1 MTTLLNPY
9 AKLHKRY
16 YYSRDSNNTLWGI
29 VSEKQFVPNL
39 HNNVTNHNPMVL
51 EIGPGTGPLLPNPMV
66 LEIGPGTGPLL
77 PKIIDIYKKENVY
90 AIQPLDAEY
99 SHYNDTVRN
108 LLSDNHFIEDSLENY
123 STKES
128 SIKFDIVY
136 IYKWNIPIKSV
147 DDFIN
152 GLKIIL
158 NPGGIIYITSVEKER
173 FHKND
178 PYINLIDKIK
188 PYFNIYTSVETV
200 ETYTKYGVVK
210 LTHKNC
216 LQSLA

>member
-51 EIGPGTGPLLPNPMV
+51 EIGPGTGPLLP
-66 LEIGPGTGPLL
+66 
-77 PKIIDIYKKENVY
+77 KIIEIYKKENVY

-173 FHKND
+173 FHKQD
-178 PYINLIDKIK
+178 PYMNLIDKIK
-188 PYFNIYTSVETV
+188 PYFNIRTSVETV

-210 LTHKNC
+210 LTHKNY
-216 LQSLA
+216 L

>member
-77 PKIIDIYKKENVY
+77 PKIIEIYKKENVY
-90 AIQPLDAEY
+90 AIQPLNAEY

-173 FHKND
+173 FHKHD
-178 PYINLIDKIK
+178 PYMNLIDKIK

>member
-16 YYSRDSNNTLWGI
+16 YYSRDSNNTSWGI

-39 HNNVTNHNPMVL
+39 HNNVTNH
-51 EIGPGTGPLLPNPMV
+51 NPMV

-158 NPGGIIYITSVEKER
+158 NPDGIIYITSVEKER

-178 PYINLIDKIK
+178 PYMNLIDKIK
-188 PYFNIYTSVETV
+188 PYFHIYTSVETV

>member
-16 YYSRDSNNTLWGI
+16 YYSRDSNNTSWGI

-51 EIGPGTGPLLPNPMV
+51 EIGPGTGPLLP
-66 LEIGPGTGPLL
+66 
-77 PKIIDIYKKENVY
+77 KIIEIYKKENVY

-178 PYINLIDKIK
+178 PYMNLIDKIK
-188 PYFNIYTSVETV
+188 PYFNIRTSVETV